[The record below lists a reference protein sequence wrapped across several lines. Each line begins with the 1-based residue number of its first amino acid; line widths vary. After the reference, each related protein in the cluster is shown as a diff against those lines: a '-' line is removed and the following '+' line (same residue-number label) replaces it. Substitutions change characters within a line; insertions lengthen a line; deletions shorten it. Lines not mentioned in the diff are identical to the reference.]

1 MKFSQSVGPGARA
14 PSPIFRPKLRQ
25 SLPRPESPAR
35 RSPSTPSIKPPTS
48 AAGSMRSGSYN
59 QRSTPSPAPARLG
72 AKQTRTSG
80 PARPYS
86 RNNSRLGHNSA
97 ILEDSEVTPVGKKP
111 LKRNSYSGA
120 GQRNT
125 GSGSGGDEIRQ
136 LTEQINER
144 DKQLKEQAASLA
156 EMEKNLI
163 ELQLLIPT
171 DDPESLKSS
180 TRSINDAN
188 TTQLKA
194 LLREKNEKIS
204 ILTAEFDTHRA
215 DFRSTIDTLEM
226 ASTET
231 ERVYEKKIED
241 LILQVK
247 ELQERNDDVDSVAK
261 QFKQLEELVQELEE
275 GLEEARRG
283 EAEAR
288 GEVEFL
294 RGEVERGRAEL
305 KRERAKAVAAL
316 KGAGVAMN
324 GNAPTNGSREVEQR
338 DDEIRGLKAIIH
350 SLSSGPDMSI
360 MDNGRQSLQSNGG
373 VNKAESEE
381 LGRMN
386 DKVAHLEKE
395 KEELRGL
402 IDRKA
407 YHEDELEREIEQLRV
422 EAAQAQVQAHSGSIN
437 NGASDRTP
445 SQGDRSSVRDS
456 RSTIVARKGSQR
468 QQHSQPPPPPPTS
481 QKPDGAPLTPT
492 LESDTF
498 SSSAEDSTQWCELCD
513 SAGHNVLDCDN
524 LDSVQADETVKTPN
538 LKRTVIDATPSST
551 EANSNG
557 LMAARVTTDAY
568 SPYPA
573 SLKVGIKSTPPGKA
587 PTASLPNPHDTGLV
601 GAKDSGEVDPNKWC
615 ALCERD
621 GHDSVSCPFE
631 DAF

>member
-1 MKFSQSVGPGARA
+1 M
-14 PSPIFRPKLRQ
+14 
-25 SLPRPESPAR
+25 
-35 RSPSTPSIKPPTS
+35 
-48 AAGSMRSGSYN
+48 
-59 QRSTPSPAPARLG
+59 
-72 AKQTRTSG
+72 
-80 PARPYS
+80 
-86 RNNSRLGHNSA
+86 
-97 ILEDSEVTPVGKKP
+97 EDSETTPVGKKP
-111 LKRNSYSGA
+111 LKRNSYS
-120 GQRNT
+120 
-125 GSGSGGDEIRQ
+125 SGGVGRAEVGTNGEEIRR

-144 DKQLKEQAASLA
+144 DRQLKEQAASLA
-156 EMEKNLI
+156 EMESNLA

-171 DDPESLKSS
+171 EDPEGLKSS
-180 TRSINDAN
+180 ARSGNEADPA
-188 TTQLKA
+188 QLKA

-204 ILTAEFDTHRA
+204 MLTAEFDAHRA

-241 LILQVK
+241 LIAQVE
-247 ELQERNDDVDSVAK
+247 ELQKRNADVDSVAK

-316 KGAGVAMN
+316 KGACVAMN
-324 GNAPTNGSREVEQR
+324 GHVVTNGSREVAQR

-360 MDNGRQSLQSNGG
+360 MDNSRQSLQGSGG
-373 VNKAESEE
+373 IGKAESEE
-381 LGRMN
+381 LSRMN
-386 DKVAHLEKE
+386 DRVAHLEKE

-407 YHEDELEREIEQLRV
+407 YHEDELEREIERLRTG
-422 EAAQAQVQAHSGSIN
+422 AMQAQAQHNSTS
-437 NGASDRTP
+437 NGVMDKAL
-445 SQGDRSSVRDS
+445 SQGDRSSMRDS
-456 RSTIVARKGSQR
+456 RSTIVARKSSQ
-468 QQHSQPPPPPPTS
+468 QQQQQQQQPPI
-481 QKPDGAPLTPT
+481 KADGVPLTPT
-492 LESDTF
+492 LESDTL

-513 SAGHNVLDCDN
+513 SAGHNVLDCNN
-524 LDSVQADETVKTPN
+524 LGSVEVDDKVKTPN
-538 LKRTVIDATPSST
+538 LKHMAGQTPSS
-551 EANSNG
+551 AVAG
-557 LMAARVTTDAY
+557 PDALAMAVTTANTS

-573 SLKVGIKSTPPGKA
+573 SLKVGAKSTSPGKA
-587 PTASLPNPHDTGLV
+587 PTAPLPNPHDVSLT
-601 GAKDSGEVDPNKWC
+601 GAKDTGEVDPNKWC

-621 GHDSVSCPFE
+621 GHDSISCPFE

>member
-35 RSPSTPSIKPPTS
+35 RSPSTPSIKPPIS
-48 AAGSMRSGSYN
+48 ATGSLRSGSYN

-72 AKQTRTSG
+72 AKQTRTPG
-80 PARPYS
+80 LARPYS

-97 ILEDSEVTPVGKKP
+97 ILEDSEVTPVGKTP
-111 LKRNSYSGA
+111 LKRNSYAGA
-120 GQRNT
+120 GQRNADP
-125 GSGSGGDEIRQ
+125 GSGGDEIRRF
-136 LTEQINER
+136 TEQINER
-144 DKQLKEQAASLA
+144 DRQLKEQSASLA
-156 EMEKNLI
+156 EMEKNFA

-188 TTQLKA
+188 TAQLKA

-204 ILTAEFDTHRA
+204 MLTAEFDAHRA

-324 GNAPTNGSREVEQR
+324 GNATTNGSREVEQR

-373 VNKAESEE
+373 MNKAESEE
-381 LGRMN
+381 FSRMN

-407 YHEDELEREIEQLRV
+407 YHEDELEREIGQLRA
-422 EAAQAQVQAHSGSIN
+422 EAAQAQAHSGSIS

-445 SQGDRSSVRDS
+445 SQGDRSSMRDS
-456 RSTIVARKGSQR
+456 RSTIVARKGSER
-468 QQHSQPPPPPPTS
+468 QQHSQPPPPPPPTS
-481 QKPDGAPLTPT
+481 HKQDGAPLTPT

-538 LKRTVIDATPSST
+538 LKRTIIDTTSSSN
-551 EANSNG
+551 EADSNG
-557 LMAARVTTDAY
+557 LMAARATADTS

-601 GAKDSGEVDPNKWC
+601 GAKDSGEIDPNKWC

>member
-1 MKFSQSVGPGARA
+1 M
-14 PSPIFRPKLRQ
+14 
-25 SLPRPESPAR
+25 
-35 RSPSTPSIKPPTS
+35 
-48 AAGSMRSGSYN
+48 
-59 QRSTPSPAPARLG
+59 
-72 AKQTRTSG
+72 
-80 PARPYS
+80 
-86 RNNSRLGHNSA
+86 
-97 ILEDSEVTPVGKKP
+97 GKKP
-111 LKRNSYSGA
+111 LKRNSYS
-120 GQRNT
+120 
-125 GSGSGGDEIRQ
+125 SGGVGKADIGLNGDEVRR

-156 EMEKNLI
+156 EMESNLA

-171 DDPESLKSS
+171 EDPESLKSPA
-180 TRSINDAN
+180 RSGSEADAP
-188 TTQLKA
+188 QLKA

-204 ILTAEFDTHRA
+204 MLTAEFDAHRA

-241 LILQVK
+241 LIVQVK

-316 KGAGVAMN
+316 KGAGVAMH
-324 GNAPTNGSREVEQR
+324 GNAATNGSREVEQR

-360 MDNGRQSLQSNGG
+360 MDNSRQSLQSNGG
-373 VNKAESEE
+373 LGEAENEE
-381 LGRMN
+381 LSRMN
-386 DKVAHLEKE
+386 NRVAHLEKE
-395 KEELRGL
+395 KEELKGL

-407 YHEDELEREIEQLRV
+407 YHEDELEREVERLRI
-422 EAAQAQVQAHSGSIN
+422 EAAQAQTHSGPMS
-437 NGASDRTP
+437 NGVLDKAP
-445 SQGDRSSVRDS
+445 SQGDRSSTRDS
-456 RSTIVARKGSQR
+456 RSTIVARKSNQY
-468 QQHSQPPPPPPTS
+468 QQQQQPPSPPK
-481 QKPDGAPLTPT
+481 QDDELLTPT
-492 LESDTF
+492 LESDTI

-513 SAGHNVLDCDN
+513 SAGHSVLDCNN
-524 LDSVQADETVKTPN
+524 LDSVEADETIKTPN
-538 LKRTVIDATPSST
+538 LKRMAGQALPSNEVNPTESATV
-551 EANSNG
+551 
-557 LMAARVTTDAY
+557 LTTADSP

-573 SLKVGIKSTPPGKA
+573 SLKVGMKSTPPGKA
-587 PTASLPNPHDTGLV
+587 PTAPLPNPHDVSLT
-601 GAKDSGEVDPNKWC
+601 GAKDTGEIDPNKWC